1 MSGDVSLAA
10 YIGYPT
16 DGFADHTALM
26 VIRQS
31 LDNDAKEA
39 LVALHGDGMI
49 HLGQRPGKGQRI
61 SDTEYR
67 IGSRGGLPG
76 GSSPDSLVTLNVKRI
91 DIKKREN
98 QFSLGSASKASRCT
112 SSARPSPWN

>member
-49 HLGQRPGKGQRI
+49 HLGQRPAR
-61 SDTEYR
+61 
-67 IGSRGGLPG
+67 GS
-76 GSSPDSLVTLNVKRI
+76 
-91 DIKKREN
+91 
-98 QFSLGSASKASRCT
+98 GSATRNTGSEAGAACPAEVRPTAS
-112 SSARPSPWN
+112 